1 MPCKSGYGVVKYNR
15 KDKRSKFMKNINDRT
30 LTIIDE
36 NGKVVACE
44 ILFTFH
50 SDEFNKNYVLFF
62 AKGADEK
69 GENVEINAATY
80 TDDGELFDVETDEEW
95 EMLEEVLAEFEED
108 NLLADEEN

>member
-1 MPCKSGYGVVKYNR
+1 ME
-15 KDKRSKFMKNINDRT
+15 NINDRT

-36 NGKVVACE
+36 NGKEVACE

-69 GENVEINAATY
+69 GENVEINAAVY
-80 TDDGELFDVETDEEW
+80 ADDGELFDVETDEEW

>member
-1 MPCKSGYGVVKYNR
+1 ME
-15 KDKRSKFMKNINDRT
+15 NINDRT

-36 NGKVVACE
+36 NGKEVACE
-44 ILFTFH
+44 ILFTYH
-50 SDEFNKNYVLFF
+50 SDEFNKDYVLFF
-62 AKGADEK
+62 PKGADEK
-69 GENVEINAATY
+69 GENVEINAAVY